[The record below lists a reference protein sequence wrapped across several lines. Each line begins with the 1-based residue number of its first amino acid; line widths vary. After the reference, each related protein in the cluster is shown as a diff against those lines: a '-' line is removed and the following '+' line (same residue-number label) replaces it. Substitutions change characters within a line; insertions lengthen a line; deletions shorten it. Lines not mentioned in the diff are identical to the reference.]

1 MKEFKDKYK
10 LNNKEHK
17 NTFTLKELLVITTI
31 FGVVVCIFTT
41 FIVVNVTKN
50 NVFDKNL
57 NDIVKSY
64 KEITSTYYEKVDNKN
79 LADSAIDGMLEY
91 LNENYSKY
99 LDSEETESLTDSLS
113 DSYKGIGIVVY
124 DNGTNYVL
132 YNVVKDSESYK
143 AGLKKNDILKQVND
157 TVITKDIKLDDIS
170 KMINES
176 NKVKIV
182 VERDS
187 KELTFNVDVKNVALP
202 VANYKILNKNNSIIG
217 YIYLS
222 SFSKNAY
229 NQFKD
234 GLETIEHTGIDS
246 LIIDLRDNTGG
257 YLSAAESIADL
268 FIGKNKVLYSLEY
281 KDSEKVVKAKSESS
295 RNYPIVVLVNEY
307 TASASEVLALAL
319 KEEYG
324 ATLIGQK
331 TFGKGKVQVTSTLSD
346 DTMIKY
352 TTAKWYSPN
361 HNNIDEQ
368 GITPGIIVNQSREF
382 ILTKTG
388 KDLQLEKA
396 LEFITK

>member
-17 NTFTLKELLVITTI
+17 NTFTLKELLIITSI

-64 KEITSTYYEKVDNKN
+64 KEITSTYYEKVDSKN

-157 TVITKDIKLDDIS
+157 TVITRDIKLDDIS

-182 VERDS
+182 VERNS

-202 VANYKILNKNNSIIG
+202 VANYKILNKNDSNIG

-234 GLETIEHTGIDS
+234 ALETIEHTGIDS

-257 YLSAAESIADL
+257 HLVAAEQLTSIFLDKTHV
-268 FIGKNKVLYSLEY
+268 IYQIQTKEETTKYYSTSDKGKT
-281 KDSEKVVKAKSESS
+281 
-295 RNYPIVVLVNEY
+295 YPVAILVNENS
-307 TASASEVLALAL
+307 ASASEIFAIAMQ
-319 KEEYG
+319 EEYKAIIVG
-324 ATLIGQK
+324 K
-331 TFGKGKVQVTSTLSD
+331 NTFGKGTVQEVNSLNENVEYKVTTKKWLSPKGNWINEVGVKPD
-346 DTMIKY
+346 IDVDLKENKDT
-352 TTAKWYSPN
+352 
-361 HNNIDEQ
+361 Q
-368 GITPGIIVNQSREF
+368 
-382 ILTKTG
+382 
-388 KDLQLEKA
+388 KDAAINA
-396 LEFITK
+396 LLK

>member
-157 TVITKDIKLDDIS
+157 TVITRDIKLDDIS

-281 KDSEKVVKAKSESS
+281 KDSEKIVKAKSDSS

>member
-143 AGLKKNDILKQVND
+143 AGLKKNDMLKQVND
-157 TVITKDIKLDDIS
+157 TVITRDIKLDDIS

-202 VANYKILNKNNSIIG
+202 VANYKILNKNNSNIG

>member
-17 NTFTLKELLVITTI
+17 NTFTLKELLIITII

-157 TVITKDIKLDDIS
+157 TVITRDIKLDDIS

-202 VANYKILNKNNSIIG
+202 VANYKILNKNDSNIG

-234 GLETIEHTGIDS
+234 ALETIEHTGIDS

-319 KEEYG
+319 KEQYG

>member
-17 NTFTLKELLVITTI
+17 NTFTLKELLIITSI

-41 FIVVNVTKN
+41 FIVFNVTKN

-124 DNGTNYVL
+124 DNGSNYVI

-143 AGLKKNDILKQVND
+143 AGLKKNDILRSVNG
-157 TVITKDIKLDDIS
+157 TTITRKIALDDIS

-176 NKVKIV
+176 NKVNIV

-187 KELTFNVDVKNVALP
+187 KELSFDV
-202 VANYKILNKNNSIIG
+202 
-217 YIYLS
+217 
-222 SFSKNAY
+222 
-229 NQFKD
+229 
-234 GLETIEHTGIDS
+234 E
-246 LIIDLRDNTGG
+246 
-257 YLSAAESIADL
+257 
-268 FIGKNKVLYSLEY
+268 
-281 KDSEKVVKAKSESS
+281 VK
-295 RNYPIVVLVNEY
+295 
-307 TASASEVLALAL
+307 
-319 KEEYG
+319 
-324 ATLIGQK
+324 
-331 TFGKGKVQVTSTLSD
+331 
-346 DTMIKY
+346 M
-352 TTAKWYSPN
+352 
-361 HNNIDEQ
+361 
-368 GITPGIIVNQSREF
+368 
-382 ILTKTG
+382 
-388 KDLQLEKA
+388 
-396 LEFITK
+396 

>member
-17 NTFTLKELLVITTI
+17 NTFTLKELLIITII

-41 FIVVNVTKN
+41 FIVFNVTKN

-113 DSYKGIGIVVY
+113 DSYKGIGIVVF
-124 DNGTNYVL
+124 DNGSNYVI

-143 AGLKKNDILKQVND
+143 AGLKKNDILRSVNG
-157 TVITKDIKLDDIS
+157 TTITREIALDDIS

-176 NKVKIV
+176 NKVNIV

-187 KELTFNVDVKNVALP
+187 KELSFDVEVKNVALP
-202 VANYKILNKNNSIIG
+202 VVNYKIINKSDSNIG

-234 GLETIEHTGIDS
+234 GLETLEHTGIDS

-257 YLSAAESIADL
+257 YLNTAESIADL
-268 FIGKNKVLYSLEY
+268 FISKNKVLYSLEY
-281 KDSEKVVKAKSESS
+281 KDSEKTVKAKSDES
-295 RNYPIVVLVNEY
+295 RNYEIVVLVNEY

-319 KEEYG
+319 KESYG

-361 HNNIDEQ
+361 HNNIDEI
-368 GITPGIIVNQSREF
+368 GITPGISVKESKDF
-382 ILTKTG
+382 IINKTG

-396 LEFITK
+396 LDFITK

>member
-17 NTFTLKELLVITTI
+17 NTFTLKELLIITSI

-41 FIVVNVTKN
+41 FIVFNVTKN

-124 DNGTNYVL
+124 DNGTNYVI

-143 AGLKKNDILKQVND
+143 AGLKKNDILRSVNG
-157 TVITKDIKLDDIS
+157 TTITREIALDDIS

-176 NKVKIV
+176 NKVNIV

-187 KELTFNVDVKNVALP
+187 KELSFDVEVKNVALP
-202 VANYKILNKNNSIIG
+202 VVNYKIINKSDSNIG

-234 GLETIEHTGIDS
+234 GLETLEHTGIDS

-257 YLSAAESIADL
+257 YLNTAESIADL
-268 FIGKNKVLYSLEY
+268 FISKNKVLYSLEY
-281 KDSEKVVKAKSESS
+281 KDSEKTVKAKSDES
-295 RNYPIVVLVNEY
+295 RNYEIVVLVNEY

-319 KEEYG
+319 KESYG

-361 HNNIDEQ
+361 HNNIDEI
-368 GITPGIIVNQSREF
+368 GITPGISVKESKDF
-382 ILTKTG
+382 IINKTG

-396 LEFITK
+396 LDFITK

>member
-17 NTFTLKELLVITTI
+17 NTFTLKELLIITSI

-41 FIVVNVTKN
+41 FIVFNVTKN

-113 DSYKGIGIVVY
+113 DSYKGIGIVVF
-124 DNGTNYVL
+124 DNGSNYVI

-143 AGLKKNDILKQVND
+143 AGLKKNDILRSVNG
-157 TVITKDIKLDDIS
+157 TTITREIALDDIS

-176 NKVKIV
+176 NKVNIV

-187 KELTFNVDVKNVALP
+187 KELSFDVEVKNVALP
-202 VANYKILNKNNSIIG
+202 VVNYKIINKSDSNIG

-234 GLETIEHTGIDS
+234 GLETLEHTGIDS

-257 YLSAAESIADL
+257 YLNTAESIADL
-268 FIGKNKVLYSLEY
+268 FISKNKVLYSLEY
-281 KDSEKVVKAKSESS
+281 KDSEKTVKAKSDES
-295 RNYPIVVLVNEY
+295 RNYEIVVLVNEY

-319 KEEYG
+319 KESYG

-361 HNNIDEQ
+361 HNNIDEI
-368 GITPGIIVNQSREF
+368 GITPGISVKESKDF
-382 ILTKTG
+382 IINKTG

>member
-17 NTFTLKELLVITTI
+17 NTFTLKELLIITSI

-157 TVITKDIKLDDIS
+157 TVITRDIKLDDIS

-202 VANYKILNKNNSIIG
+202 VANYKILNKNDSNIG

-368 GITPGIIVNQSREF
+368 GIIPGIIVNQSREF
-382 ILTKTG
+382 ILTQTG

>member
-17 NTFTLKELLVITTI
+17 NTFSFKELLIITAIFGFVVCVFTTI
-31 FGVVVCIFTT
+31 
-41 FIVVNVTKN
+41 IVYNISKN
-50 NVFDKNL
+50 YMLDSNL

-64 KEITSTYYEKVDNKN
+64 NEITNTYYKDVNSKD

-91 LNENYSKY
+91 LDENYSKY
-99 LDSEETESLTDSLS
+99 LDNKETESLTDSLS

-124 DNGTNYVL
+124 NNGENYVV
-132 YNVVKDSESYK
+132 YNVVKNSESFN
-143 AGLKKNDILKQVND
+143 AGVKKNDIIKSIND
-157 TVITKDIKLDDIS
+157 TTITKDMSTDEIS
-170 KMINES
+170 KMVNNS
-176 NKVKIV
+176 SKVHLV
-182 VERDS
+182 VERDG
-187 KELTFNVDVKNVALP
+187 KELSFDIDVKKVSIP
-202 VANYKILNKNNSIIG
+202 VVNSKTISKDDKTVG

-222 SFSKNAY
+222 SFTKNSY

-234 GLETIEHTGIDS
+234 ALEEVEHDNIDS

-257 YLSAAESIADL
+257 YLSGAQEIADL
-268 FIGKNKVLYSLEY
+268 FIKKDKVLYSLEY
-281 KDSEKVVKAKSESS
+281 KDSTKVTKTKTNDY
-295 RNYPIVVLVNEY
+295 RTYPIVVLVNEY

-319 KEEYG
+319 KESYG
-324 ATLIGQK
+324 ATLVGTK

-361 HNNIDEQ
+361 NNSIDEK
-368 GITPGIIVNQSREF
+368 GITPGIIVNQSLDF
-382 ILTKTG
+382 ILTKDG
-388 KDLQLEKA
+388 EDKQLDKA

>member
-17 NTFTLKELLVITTI
+17 NTFTLKELLIITSI

-41 FIVVNVTKN
+41 FIVFNVTKN

-124 DNGTNYVL
+124 DNGSNYVI

-143 AGLKKNDILKQVND
+143 AGLKKNDILRSVNG
-157 TVITKDIKLDDIS
+157 TTITREIALDDIS

-176 NKVKIV
+176 NKVNIV

-187 KELTFNVDVKNVALP
+187 KELSFDVDVKNVALP
-202 VANYKILNKNNSIIG
+202 VVNYKIINKSDSNIG

-234 GLETIEHTGIDS
+234 GLETLEHTGIDS

-257 YLSAAESIADL
+257 YLNTAESIADL
-268 FIGKNKVLYSLEY
+268 FISKNKVLYSLEY
-281 KDSEKVVKAKSESS
+281 KDSEKTVKAKSDES
-295 RNYPIVVLVNEY
+295 RNYEIVVLVNEY

-319 KEEYG
+319 KESHG

-361 HNNIDEQ
+361 HNNIDEI
-368 GITPGIIVNQSREF
+368 GITPGISVKESKDF
-382 ILTKTG
+382 IINKTG

>member
-17 NTFTLKELLVITTI
+17 NTFTLKELLIITII

-157 TVITKDIKLDDIS
+157 TVITRDIKLDDIS

-182 VERDS
+182 VERNS

-202 VANYKILNKNNSIIG
+202 VANYKILNKNNSNIG

-234 GLETIEHTGIDS
+234 ALETIEHTGIDS

>member
-17 NTFTLKELLVITTI
+17 NTFTLKELLIITII

-41 FIVVNVTKN
+41 FIVFNVTKN

-124 DNGTNYVL
+124 DNGSNYVI
-132 YNVVKDSESYK
+132 YNVVKDSESFK
-143 AGLKKNDILKQVND
+143 AGLKKNDILRSVNG
-157 TVITKDIKLDDIS
+157 TTITREIALDDIS

-176 NKVKIV
+176 NKVNIV

-187 KELTFNVDVKNVALP
+187 KELSFDVEVKNVALP
-202 VANYKILNKNNSIIG
+202 VVNYKIINKSDSNIG

-234 GLETIEHTGIDS
+234 GLETLEHTGIDS

-257 YLSAAESIADL
+257 YLNTAESIADL
-268 FIGKNKVLYSLEY
+268 FISKNKVLYSLEY
-281 KDSEKVVKAKSESS
+281 KDSEKTVKAKSDES
-295 RNYPIVVLVNEY
+295 RNYEIVVLVNEY

-319 KEEYG
+319 KESHG

-361 HNNIDEQ
+361 HNNIDEI
-368 GITPGIIVNQSREF
+368 GITPGISVKESKDF
-382 ILTKTG
+382 IINKTG

>member
-17 NTFTLKELLVITTI
+17 NTFTLKELLIITSI

-41 FIVVNVTKN
+41 FIVFNVTKN

-124 DNGTNYVL
+124 DNGSNYVI
-132 YNVVKDSESYK
+132 YNVVKDSESFK
-143 AGLKKNDILKQVND
+143 AGLKKNDILRSVNG
-157 TVITKDIKLDDIS
+157 TTITREIALDDIS

-176 NKVKIV
+176 NKVNIV

-187 KELTFNVDVKNVALP
+187 KELSFDVDVKNVALP
-202 VANYKILNKNNSIIG
+202 VVNYKIINKSDSNIG

-234 GLETIEHTGIDS
+234 GLETLEHTGIDS

-257 YLSAAESIADL
+257 YLNTAESIADL
-268 FIGKNKVLYSLEY
+268 FISKNKVLYSLEY
-281 KDSEKVVKAKSESS
+281 KDSEKTVKAKSDES
-295 RNYPIVVLVNEY
+295 RNYEIVVLVNEY

-319 KEEYG
+319 KESYG

-361 HNNIDEQ
+361 HNNIDEI
-368 GITPGIIVNQSREF
+368 GITPGISVKESKDF
-382 ILTKTG
+382 IINKTG